1 MSDNNLSQD
10 FTKTSEVLKLGELRP
25 EYIDACRTAATEGI
39 VLLENNGV
47 LPVVAGTKISVFGR
61 VQYNYFYVGYGS
73 GGDVK
78 KPYAV
83 NLIDGLAVNP
93 HFDVNQNLQ
102 EIYKTWCE
110 TNVPDDG
117 AWGTWPTNYEEMPLD
132 NTLVATAAV
141 TSEVALV
148 VIGRS
153 AGEDRESLLA
163 PGSFYLTDA
172 EKSMLD
178 LVTDNFDKV
187 VVIIDAGN
195 VMDMAWVEDYGDK
208 ISALL
213 YAWQGGMESGNAIAD
228 IISGVVSPSGKLT
241 TAIARNYEDYPTANN
256 FGGEIFN
263 NYAEDIY
270 VGYRYFETFAKD
282 VVLYPFGYGLSYT
295 TFRTELAGEIAEA
308 NDVVLVPVKVTNTG
322 VTVGQHVVQIY
333 YSAPQGVLGKPAVE
347 LAGFAKTKS
356 LAPAE
361 TEMITIAFD
370 RQLMASYDD
379 AGKTG
384 HKSAYILEAGDYNLL
399 IGSSS
404 RTVEKVGKITIPI
417 LEVLVQL
424 SEAAAV
430 EPGKDFD
437 RLTASLDASGNYVKA
452 WEPVPIRT
460 VNLKERI
467 LAAMPSELPKPTEPV
482 HFDDVVSGKI
492 KVEQF
497 VASLTV
503 EELEGL
509 TRGDYIMNS
518 PLGAP
523 GNAGTFGGVTQELR
537 DKGVK
542 PITTSDGPSGV
553 RLQYEAA
560 LLPVGMALASTWN
573 LPLLLEL
580 ATFQGEELRSKG
592 SNVLLAPGMNIMRDP
607 LCGRNFE
614 YFSEDPVL
622 TGLAAAAMI
631 EGLQVHGHSACP
643 KHYACNNQEKFR
655 STNDSR
661 LSERALREIYLKGFE
676 ICVKEAKPRNIMTS
690 YNKINGVWGHY
701 HFELCQ
707 TILRGEW
714 GYDGNIVTDWWM
726 KPSLDPDFENNFN
739 DGYRVRAGV
748 DVLMP
753 GGVTHFATHGDGSL
767 LEAYHKGGVTLA
779 EIQRVAVNV
788 LRFALAIEQK

>member
-1 MSDNNLSQD
+1 MTDNNLSQD
-10 FTKTSEVLKLGELRP
+10 FTKTNEVLKLGELRP
-25 EYIDACRTAATEGI
+25 EYIKTIRTAATEGI

-47 LPVVAGTKISVFGR
+47 LPVASGTKVAVFGR
-61 VQYNYFYVGYGS
+61 VQHNYFYVGYGS

-78 KPYAV
+78 KPYSV
-83 NLIDGLAVNP
+83 NLIEGLTANP
-93 HFDVNQNLQ
+93 HFVVNQNLKAT
-102 EIYKTWCE
+102 YKTWCE
-110 TNVPDDG
+110 ANVPDDG
-117 AWGTWPTNYEEMPLD
+117 GWGTWPTNYEEMPLTD
-132 NTLVATAAV
+132 QLVKDAAA

-172 EKSMLD
+172 EKTMLD

-195 VMDMAWVEDYGDK
+195 TMDLAWTADYGNK
-208 ISALL
+208 ISALM

-228 IISGVVSPSGKLT
+228 VLSGAVSPSGKLT
-241 TAIARNYEDYPTANN
+241 TAIARHYEDYPTANN
-256 FGGEIFN
+256 FGGEVFN

-295 TFRTELAGEIAEA
+295 TFSAELASDITEA
-308 NDVVLVPVKVTNTG
+308 NGQVTVSVKVTNTG
-322 VTVGQHVVQIY
+322 TTAGKHVAQIY

-347 LAGFAKTKS
+347 LAGFAKTAV
-356 LAPAE
+356 LAPNASE
-361 TEMITIAFD
+361 TLNITFD
-370 RQLMASYDD
+370 KYLMASYDD
-379 AGKTG
+379 SGKTG
-384 HKSAYILEAGDYNLL
+384 HKSAWVYEAGDYVIGL
-399 IGSSS
+399 GSSS
-404 RTVEKVGKITIPI
+404 RTVEPVGKINVPT
-417 LEVLVQL
+417 LEVVEQV

-430 EPGKDFD
+430 ESGKEFD
-437 RLTASLDASGNYVKA
+437 RMINVNQQVG
-452 WEPVPIRT
+452 WEPAPVRT
-460 VNLKERI
+460 VSLKERI
-467 LAAMPSELPKPTEPV
+467 LAELPAELPKPVDPV

-492 KVEQF
+492 TVEQF
-497 VASLTV
+497 VASLTAD
-503 EELEGL
+503 ELEGL

-523 GNAGTFGGVTQELR
+523 GNAGVFGGTTQALR

-622 TGLAAAAMI
+622 TGLAATMMI
-631 EGLQVHGHSACP
+631 KGLQIHGHSACP

-676 ICVKEAKPRNIMTS
+676 ICVKKAKPRNIMTS

-726 KPSLDPDFENNFN
+726 KPSPDPDFENNFN

-753 GGVTHFATHGDGSL
+753 GGTTHASSEGDGSL
-767 LEAYHKGGVTLA
+767 LEAYNNGGVTLA

-788 LRFALAIEQK
+788 LNFALEIEQK